1 MASEDKLLLCEYVL
15 ETQLGEDILQPIGRA
30 FVRGGPQALT
40 NIVERTGQS
49 RESVLN
55 VITVLLKHNL
65 LTPIF
70 NSYKNVHYYDF
81 CHNECLLRLSF
92 PRFQ

>member
-40 NIVERTGQS
+40 NIVERTG
-49 RESVLN
+49 
-55 VITVLLKHNL
+55 
-65 LTPIF
+65 
-70 NSYKNVHYYDF
+70 
-81 CHNECLLRLSF
+81 
-92 PRFQ
+92 